1 MSVGDKENHCS
12 IHLPHTLALHW
23 VLESRAGGAR
33 PLPALANQYVI
44 GIDLGTTNCALA
56 FAPRNGDAAE
66 RPQVTLFEISQLVNP
81 GEVRGQPLL
90 PSFLYLPGPADFPAG
105 SIALPWDDS
114 PQFVV
119 GALAQ
124 KRGAEVANRL
134 VASAKSWLSHAG
146 VDRTAPI
153 LPSTAPDGV
162 ARISPLEAS
171 RRYLDHLREAWD
183 SKMPEAPFTHQQVL
197 VTVPASFDAVAR
209 DLTLKA
215 AEQAGYENLLLLEE
229 PQAAFYAWLERHP
242 DWRERVAV
250 GDLILVVD
258 IGGGTTDFTLIAVT
272 EQAGEL
278 ALERVAVGE
287 HILLGGD
294 NIDLALARHLEQQLA
309 AQGTKLDSMQLHALW
324 QQCRIAKE
332 RLLANEEKNRDAKKR
347 EEPVTILG
355 RGAGLV
361 GGTIKAKLAAED
373 VERILDEG
381 FLPAVTS
388 HDLPQRRKMG
398 LAEIGLP
405 YAADAAITRHLA
417 RFLRQQAA
425 QSEHGSVRRGPSGLA
440 APTHV
445 LFNGGVLRASVVRK
459 RILDVL
465 NGWLAD
471 EGLGPVTPLLGEDL
485 MHAVARGAAYYGQA
499 RAGHGIRIRGG
510 VPRTYYVGIE
520 SSMPAVPGMRTPLK
534 ALTVAPFGMEEGTS
548 VDLRGREFG
557 LIVGEPAEFRFF
569 QSAVRKND
577 AAGALLDDTGDELE
591 ELSPVEVTLAGAS
604 AGEFVPVTLE
614 TVVTETGLLQL
625 WSVARDG
632 RRWKLE
638 FNVREKVRSV

>member
-1 MSVGDKENHCS
+1 
-12 IHLPHTLALHW
+12 LP
-23 VLESRAGGAR
+23 
-33 PLPALANQYVI
+33 NQYVI

-56 FAPRNGDAAE
+56 FAPRDGDAREQPKVA
-66 RPQVTLFEISQLVNP
+66 LFEVPQLVNP
-81 GEVRGQPLL
+81 GEVRDEPLL

-153 LPSTAPDGV
+153 LPFTAPEGV
-162 ARISPLEAS
+162 ARISPVEAS
-171 RRYLDHLREAWD
+171 RRYLEHLRKAWD
-183 SKMPEAPFTHQQVL
+183 SKTPDAPFTQQQVL

-209 DLTLKA
+209 ELTLTA

-229 PQAAFYAWLERHP
+229 PQAAFYAWIERYP

-309 AQGTKLDSMQLHALW
+309 AKGSKLDSMQLHTLW

-332 RLLANEEKNRDAKKR
+332 RLLAAPEKSRDDKKREDKKR

-355 RGAGLV
+355 RGTGLV
-361 GGTIKAKLAAED
+361 GGTIKTKLAAED
-373 VERILDEG
+373 VERILVEG
-381 FLPAVTS
+381 FLPAVSS
-388 HDLPQRRKMG
+388 HDMPQRRKMG

-425 QSEHGSVRRGPSGLA
+425 QSEHGSVRRGASGLA

-445 LFNGGVLRASVVRK
+445 LFNGGVLRADVVRR

-465 NGWLAD
+465 NGWLKE
-471 EGLGPVTPLLGEDL
+471 EGLGPAAPLLGEDL
-485 MHAVARGAAYYGQA
+485 MHAVARGATYYGQA
-499 RAGHGIRIRGG
+499 RAGHGVRIRGG

-577 AAGALLDDTGDELE
+577 SAGALLDDTGDELE
-591 ELSPVEVTLAGAS
+591 ELSPVEVTLSAASQDAAAGQAGVAGH

-614 TVVTETGLLQL
+614 TVVTETGMLQL

-638 FNVREKVRSV
+638 FNVREKVKSS

>member
-1 MSVGDKENHCS
+1 MAD
-12 IHLPHTLALHW
+12 LRATLEARRLSALQ
-23 VLESRAGGAR
+23 
-33 PLPALANQYVI
+33 NQYVI

-56 FAPRNGDAAE
+56 FAPQGGDAREQPPTVA
-66 RPQVTLFEISQLVNP
+66 LFDVPQLVNP
-81 GEVRGQPLL
+81 GEVRDEPLL

-114 PQFVV
+114 PQYVA
-119 GALAQ
+119 GSLAQ

-153 LPSTAPDGV
+153 LPSNAPEGV

-171 RRYLDHLREAWD
+171 RQYLDHLREAWD
-183 SKMPEAPFTHQQVL
+183 SKMPDAPFAQQQVL

-209 DLTLKA
+209 ELTLKA
-215 AEQAGYENLLLLEE
+215 AEQAGYKNLLLLEE
-229 PQAAFYAWLERHP
+229 PQAAFYAWIERHP

-309 AQGTKLDSMQLHALW
+309 AKGTKLDAMQLHALW
-324 QQCRIAKE
+324 QQCRLAKE
-332 RLLANEEKNRDAKKR
+332 RLLAAENKKR

-355 RGAGLV
+355 RGTGLV
-361 GGTIKAKLAAED
+361 GGTIKTKLAAED

-381 FLPAVTS
+381 FLPAVSS
-388 HDLPQRRKMG
+388 HDMPQRRKMG

-425 QSEHGSVRRGPSGLA
+425 QAEHGSVRRGASGLA

-445 LFNGGVLRASVVRK
+445 LFNGGVLRAGVVRK

-465 NGWLAD
+465 NGWLKE
-471 EGLGPVTPLLGEDL
+471 EGLGPAVPLTGEDL
-485 MHAVARGAAYYGQA
+485 MHAVARGAAYYGLA
-499 RAGHGIRIRGG
+499 RTGRGVRIRGG

-548 VDLRGREFG
+548 ADLRGREFG

-577 AAGALLDDTGDELE
+577 AAGTLLDDTGEELE
-591 ELSPVEVTLAGAS
+591 ELSPVEVTLAADGE
-604 AGEFVPVTLE
+604 AGQFVPVTLE
-614 TVVTETGLLQL
+614 TVVTETGMLQL

-638 FNVREKVRSV
+638 FNVREKVKQS